1 MTKNGEG
8 TAKMRINTRLRVDVP
23 EERRVIMLLKK
34 ESNISDVV
42 REALIQY
49 YGGAGLSNG
58 ILNDKL
64 DKILDLLASGAV
76 ATGNAQSADSAAE
89 ESDEFDY
96 LNNLGL

>member
-1 MTKNGEG
+1 
-8 TAKMRINTRLRVDVP
+8 MRINTRLRVDVP
-23 EERRVIMLLKK
+23 EERRGIHLLRE

-42 REALIQY
+42 RAALIQY

-64 DKILDLLASGAV
+64 DKIITLLESGAV
-76 ATGNAQSADSAAE
+76 TTGNAQRADGSGAAE
-89 ESDEFDY
+89 EGDEFDY

>member
-1 MTKNGEG
+1 
-8 TAKMRINTRLRVDVP
+8 MRINTRLRVDVP

-34 ESNISDVV
+34 ESSISDVI

-76 ATGNAQSADSAAE
+76 ATGNSKRADGSGAAE

>member
-1 MTKNGEG
+1 MKIS
-8 TAKMRINTRLRVDVP
+8 ARLRVDMP

-34 ESNISDVV
+34 ESSISDVI
-42 REALIQY
+42 RAALIQY

-64 DKILDLLASGAV
+64 DKIITLLESGAV
-76 ATGNAQSADSAAE
+76 ATGNAQRTGASGDAAE
-89 ESDEFDY
+89 EGDEFDY

>member
-1 MTKNGEG
+1 
-8 TAKMRINTRLRVDVP
+8 MRINTRLRVDVP
-23 EERRVIMLLKK
+23 EERRVIHLLRK

-42 REALIQY
+42 RAALIQY
-49 YGGAGLSNG
+49 YGGSGLSNG

-76 ATGNAQSADSAAE
+76 ATGNAQLDDGAAAE

>member
-1 MTKNGEG
+1 MQ
-8 TAKMRINTRLRVDVP
+8 INVRLREKVT
-23 EERRVIMLLKK
+23 EERRVILQLRK

-42 REALIQY
+42 RAALIQY

-76 ATGNAQSADSAAE
+76 VSGDTQLADSAAE

>member
-1 MTKNGEG
+1 MQ
-8 TAKMRINTRLRVDVP
+8 INVRLREKVT
-23 EERRVIMLLKK
+23 EERRVILQLRK
-34 ESNISDVV
+34 EPNISDVV

-76 ATGNAQSADSAAE
+76 VSGDTQLADSAAE

>member
-1 MTKNGEG
+1 MQ
-8 TAKMRINTRLRVDVP
+8 INVRLREKVT
-23 EERRVIMLLKK
+23 EERRVIHLLRK
-34 ESNISDVV
+34 EANISDVV
-42 REALIQY
+42 RAALIQY

-64 DKILDLLASGAV
+64 DKILALLESGAV
-76 ATGNAQSADSAAE
+76 ATGDAQLADSSGAAE

>member
-1 MTKNGEG
+1 
-8 TAKMRINTRLRVDVP
+8 MRINTRLRVDVP

-34 ESNISDVV
+34 EANISDVV
-42 REALIQY
+42 RAALIQY

-76 ATGNAQSADSAAE
+76 ATGNSKRADGAAE

-96 LNNLGL
+96 LNDLGL